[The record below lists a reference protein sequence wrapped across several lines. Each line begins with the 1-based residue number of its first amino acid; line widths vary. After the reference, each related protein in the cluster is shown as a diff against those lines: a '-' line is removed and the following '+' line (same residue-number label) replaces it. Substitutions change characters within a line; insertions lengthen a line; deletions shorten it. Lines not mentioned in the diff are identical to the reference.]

1 LSQKSLFDKPGFD
14 KPEFEK
20 VAPEKPERRPALAA
34 IKANI
39 DGGARGNP
47 GPAAYGVIVRDAKGE
62 IIAELSD
69 YLGIQT
75 NNYAEYSGLL
85 AALDFAVQKK
95 HLSLK
100 VLSDSELLVRQM
112 QGRYKV
118 KSPGLIDLYDRARA
132 LVRTLEHFSIDHVLR
147 QYNREADSLVNQVLD
162 SRGRGAR

>member
-1 LSQKSLFDKPGFD
+1 MP
-14 KPEFEK
+14 
-20 VAPEKPERRPALAA
+20 A

-47 GPAAYGVIVRDAKGE
+47 GPSAYGVVVRNSKGE

-85 AALDFAVQKK
+85 AALDFAVREK

-132 LVRTLEHFSIDHVLR
+132 LVRKLEQFSIEHVLR
-147 QYNREADSLVNQVLD
+147 EYNREADKLVNKVLD
-162 SRGRGAR
+162 SGTTGAR

>member
-1 LSQKSLFDKPGFD
+1 LTQKSLFDKPGFD
-14 KPEFEK
+14 KPALEK
-20 VAPEKPERRPALAA
+20 SSAQKPANRPAANA

-47 GPAAYGVIVRDAKGE
+47 GPAAYGVIVRDARGE

-69 YLGIQT
+69 YLGVQT

-85 AALDFAVQKK
+85 AALDFAVREK
-95 HLSLK
+95 HPSLR

-118 KSPGLIDLYDRARA
+118 KSPGLIDLYDRARS
-132 LVRTLEHFSIDHVLR
+132 LVRKLEHFSIDHVLR
-147 QYNREADSLVNQVLD
+147 QYNKDADALVNQVLD
-162 SRGRGAR
+162 SREKGAR

>member
-1 LSQKSLFDKPGFD
+1 MTQKSLFDKPEFD
-14 KPEFEK
+14 KPAFEK
-20 VAPEKPERRPALAA
+20 PTPKPPSRSTSHG

-85 AALDFAVQKK
+85 AALDFAVREN
-95 HLSLK
+95 HPSLK

-132 LVRTLEHFSIDHVLR
+132 LVRKLEHFSIDHVLR
-147 QYNREADSLVNQVLD
+147 QYNKDADLLVNQVLD

>member
-1 LSQKSLFDKPGFD
+1 RFAGAACHSAGGRPMTQKSLFDKP
-14 KPEFEK
+14 EFEK
-20 VAPEKPERRPALAA
+20 QPPEPKPRSASHA

-85 AALDFAVQKK
+85 
-95 HLSLK
+95 
-100 VLSDSELLVRQM
+100 VRQM

-132 LVRTLEHFSIDHVLR
+132 LVRKLEHFSIDHVLR
-147 QYNREADSLVNQVLD
+147 QYNKDADL
-162 SRGRGAR
+162 

>member
-1 LSQKSLFDKPGFD
+1 LTQKSLFDQ
-14 KPEFEK
+14 PESRPSQRS
-20 VAPEKPERRPALAA
+20 VAPA

-62 IIAELSD
+62 VIAELSD

-85 AALDFAVQKK
+85 AALDFAVREK

-132 LVRTLEHFSIDHVLR
+132 LVRRLEHFSIEHVLR
-147 QYNREADSLVNQVLD
+147 QYNKEADSLVNQVLD

>member
-1 LSQKSLFDKPGFD
+1 MTQKSLFDP
-14 KPEFEK
+14 P
-20 VAPEKPERRPALAA
+20 APQPSKRSAA
-34 IKANI
+34 PTIKANI

-62 IIAELSD
+62 VIAELSD

-85 AALDFAVQKK
+85 AALDFAVREK

-132 LVRTLEHFSIDHVLR
+132 LVRKLEHFSIEHILR
-147 QYNREADSLVNQVLD
+147 QYNKDADALVNQVLD

>member
-1 LSQKSLFDKPGFD
+1 LTQKSLFDKPEFD
-14 KPEFEK
+14 KPAFEK
-20 VAPEKPERRPALAA
+20 PTPRPTSKG

-47 GPAAYGVIVRDAKGE
+47 GPSAYGVVVRNEKGE

-85 AALDFAVQKK
+85 AALDFAVREK

-100 VLSDSELLVRQM
+100 VVSDSELLVRQM

-132 LVRTLEHFSIDHVLR
+132 LVRKLEHFSIDHVLR
-147 QYNREADSLVNQVLD
+147 ESNREADRLVNQVLD
-162 SRGRGAR
+162 SQGRGTR

>member
-1 LSQKSLFDKPGFD
+1 MTQKALFD
-14 KPEFEK
+14 
-20 VAPEKPERRPALAA
+20 APEPRPLHRGTAPS

-47 GPAAYGVIVRDAKGE
+47 GPAAYGVIVRDGKGE

-85 AALDFAVQKK
+85 AALDFAVREK

-132 LVRTLEHFSIDHVLR
+132 LVRKLDHFSIDHVLR
-147 QYNREADSLVNQVLD
+147 QYNKEADALVNQVLD